1 MKRQFTLLGCALL
14 FAAVSSVANGRDWRG
29 ITPFHTTRADVEKLF
44 GEPPPPPSDGTH
56 VYTLNKNRSI
66 YRVEE
71 GEIYIVYKR
80 DDWYPADCWKTIPT
94 DTVVFI
100 EVTFK
105 KPAPLKDFPINVKQ
119 SKQFDPSSPPNIGF
133 SAYIDESSGQMVQTF
148 KGNVERAYFF
158 ATAADKPPC
167 TDYYENLR
175 GAASIMIG

>member
-1 MKRQFTLLGCALL
+1 MKLLLTLLGCALFL
-14 FAAVSSVANGRDWRG
+14 LAVSPVANGKAWRG
-29 ITPFHTTRADVEKLF
+29 ITPFYSTRTDLEKLL
-44 GEPPPPPSDGTH
+44 GEPHPPPSDGSH

-71 GEIYIVYKR
+71 GQIYIVYKR
-80 DDWYPADCWKTIPT
+80 DDWYPADCWKAIPT

-100 EVTFK
+100 QVTFK
-105 KPAPLKDFPINVKQ
+105 KPVPLKDFSIDVKQ
-119 SKQFDPSSPPNIGF
+119 SKQFDPSSPPNMGF

-158 ATAADKPPC
+158 ATPGDKPPC

-175 GAASIMIG
+175 SAAGIVIG